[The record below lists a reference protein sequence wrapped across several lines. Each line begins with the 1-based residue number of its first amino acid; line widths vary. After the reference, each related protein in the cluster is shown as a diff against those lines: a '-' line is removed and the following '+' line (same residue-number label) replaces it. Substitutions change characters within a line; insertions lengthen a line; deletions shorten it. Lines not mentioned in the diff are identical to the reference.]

1 MTKTNSQMM
10 YFAKTIDKHFAVIR
24 VSKLYSV

>member
-24 VSKLYSV
+24 VSKMYV